1 MGAWLGLPMRG
12 ILAAISFILCALD
25 PAAAETTLF
34 CVPNEPRVAASD
46 RLVSVEV
53 TLRTNGNFASV
64 VYRAA
69 NGASYDRSQQYYAE
83 NTLRDGKVYWIGT
96 LRIRRNIGM
105 VGSLYR
111 DNGHLFYEET
121 VHDYLQG
128 GKVVSEIVSICDE
141 PVSPNAN
148 AASLQRQNDEERAAQ
163 ARADADRLDAERRD
177 QEARIEK
184 VAVLEKSRDLIRD
197 KLLDC
202 IGREGASMVLTD
214 EKAEVVAKAAMIFCQ
229 TDVDAWIR
237 SSMEIASAQDGEP
250 SNLQALH
257 EAIEKSALDVI
268 TAYVVKARG
277 ELIRKNLDPK
287 APATATPSQ
296 DPKQGP
302 PA

>member
-1 MGAWLGLPMRG
+1 MCWGFPMRG
-12 ILAAISFILCALD
+12 ILAAISFILCALE

-128 GKVVSEIVSICDE
+128 GKVVSEIVSVCDE
-141 PVSPNAN
+141 PVSPNAP
-148 AASLQRQNDEERAAQ
+148 SLQRQNDEERAAQ

-197 KLLDC
+197 KLLGC
-202 IGREGASMVLTD
+202 IGSEGASMVLTD
-214 EKAEVVAKAAMIFCQ
+214 ERAEVVAKAAMIFCQ
-229 TDVDAWIR
+229 SNVDAWVR
-237 SSMEIASAQDGEP
+237 SSMEIASAQDGLTLVQQRGDVLGVHERASSPLLRATTARLSVMAP
-250 SNLQALH
+250 S
-257 EAIEKSALDVI
+257 
-268 TAYVVKARG
+268 
-277 ELIRKNLDPK
+277 
-287 APATATPSQ
+287 
-296 DPKQGP
+296 
-302 PA
+302 

>member
-1 MGAWLGLPMRG
+1 MRG
-12 ILAAISFILCALD
+12 ILAAIPFILCALD
-25 PAAAETTLF
+25 SAAAETTLF
-34 CVPNEPRVAASD
+34 CVPNEPRVAAPD

-69 NGASYDRSQQYYAE
+69 NGASYNRSQQYYAE
-83 NTLRDGKVYWIGT
+83 NTLRDGKIYWIGT

-128 GKVVSEIVSICDE
+128 GKVVSEIVSVCNE
-141 PVSPNAN
+141 PPSQNTG
-148 AASLQRQNDEERAAQ
+148 AALLQRQDDEERAAQ
-163 ARADADRLDAERRD
+163 ARAEADRLDAERRD
-177 QEARIEK
+177 QEARTEK

-197 KLLDC
+197 KLLEC

-214 EKAEVVAKAAMIFCQ
+214 EKADVVAKAAMIFCQ

-237 SSMEIASAQDGEP
+237 SSMEIAWTQDGQS
-250 SNLQALH
+250 SNQQAQH

-277 ELIRKNLDPK
+277 ELIRKSLDHT
-287 APATATPSQ
+287 APPALPSQ
-296 DPKQGP
+296 DAKQGP

>member
-1 MGAWLGLPMRG
+1 MRG
-12 ILAAISFILCALD
+12 IVAAIPFVLCAFSS
-25 PAAAETTLF
+25 AVAETTLY
-34 CVPNEPRVAASD
+34 CVPNEPRVAAPD

-53 TLRTNGNFASV
+53 NLRTNGNFASV

-83 NTLRDGKVYWIGT
+83 NTLRDGKIYWIGT
-96 LRIRRNIGM
+96 LRIRHNIGM

-111 DNGHLFYEET
+111 DNGQLFYEET

-128 GKVVSEIVSICDE
+128 GKVVSEIVSVCND
-141 PVSPNAN
+141 PSSPNTSAS
-148 AASLQRQNDEERAAQ
+148 SLQRQNDEERATQ

-197 KLLDC
+197 KLLGC

-229 TDVDAWIR
+229 TDVDAWVR
-237 SSMEIASAQDGEP
+237 SSMEIGSTQDGQP
-250 SNLQALH
+250 PNPQAQH
-257 EAIEKSALDVI
+257 EAIEKAALDVI

-277 ELIRKNLDPK
+277 ELIRKNLNPTLP
-287 APATATPSQ
+287 APAAPSP
-296 DPKQGP
+296 DAKQSP

>member
-1 MGAWLGLPMRG
+1 MQKA
-12 ILAAISFILCALD
+12 
-25 PAAAETTLF
+25 
-34 CVPNEPRVAASD
+34 
-46 RLVSVEV
+46 LVSVEV

-83 NTLRDGKVYWIGT
+83 NTLRDGKIYWIGT

-128 GKVVSEIVSICDE
+128 GRVVSEIVSVCDE
-141 PVSPNAN
+141 PSSPNTS
-148 AASLQRQNDEERAAQ
+148 AASLQRQDDEERAAQ
-163 ARADADRLDAERRD
+163 ARADADRLGAERKD
-177 QEARIEK
+177 QEARTEK

-197 KLLDC
+197 KLLGC

-229 TDVDAWIR
+229 SDVDAWI
-237 SSMEIASAQDGEP
+237 
-250 SNLQALH
+250 
-257 EAIEKSALDVI
+257 
-268 TAYVVKARG
+268 
-277 ELIRKNLDPK
+277 
-287 APATATPSQ
+287 
-296 DPKQGP
+296 
-302 PA
+302 

>member
-1 MGAWLGLPMRG
+1 MRG
-12 ILAAISFILCALD
+12 ILAAISFILALD

-69 NGASYDRSQQYYAE
+69 NGASYDRSQQ
-83 NTLRDGKVYWIGT
+83 
-96 LRIRRNIGM
+96 RIRRNIGM

-128 GKVVSEIVSICDE
+128 GKVVSEIVSVCDE

-197 KLLDC
+197 KLLGC

-229 TDVDAWIR
+229 ADVDAWVR
-237 SSMEIASAQDGEP
+237 SSMEIASAQDGQP

-257 EAIEKSALDVI
+257 EAIEKTAFDVI

-277 ELIRKNLDPK
+277 ELIRKNLDPT
-287 APATATPSQ
+287 APPTATPSQ

>member
-1 MGAWLGLPMRG
+1 MRG
-12 ILAAISFILCALD
+12 IIAAIPFVLCAFSS
-25 PAAAETTLF
+25 AVAETTLY
-34 CVPNEPRVAASD
+34 CVPNEPRVVAPD

-83 NTLRDGKVYWIGT
+83 NTLRDGKIYWIGT

-111 DNGHLFYEET
+111 DNGHLFYDET
-121 VHDYLQG
+121 VQDYLQG
-128 GKVVSEIVSICDE
+128 GKVVSEIVSVCDE
-141 PVSPNAN
+141 PSSPNTS
-148 AASLQRQNDEERAAQ
+148 AASLRRQDDEERAAQ
-163 ARADADRLDAERRD
+163 ARADADRLDAERKD
-177 QEARIEK
+177 QEARTEK

-197 KLLDC
+197 QLLGC

-229 TDVDAWIR
+229 SDVDAWVR
-237 SSMEIASAQDGEP
+237 SSVEITSTQEGQP
-250 SNLQALH
+250 SNPQAQH
-257 EAIEKSALDVI
+257 EAIEKTALDVI

-277 ELIRKNLDPK
+277 ELIRKSLDPK

>member
-1 MGAWLGLPMRG
+1 MRG
-12 ILAAISFILCALD
+12 IIAAIPFVLCAFSS
-25 PAAAETTLF
+25 AVAETTLY
-34 CVPNEPRVAASD
+34 CVPNEPRVVAPD

-83 NTLRDGKVYWIGT
+83 NTLRDGKIYWIGT

-111 DNGHLFYEET
+111 DNGHLFYDET

-128 GKVVSEIVSICDE
+128 GKVVSEIVSVCDE
-141 PVSPNAN
+141 PSSPNTS
-148 AASLQRQNDEERAAQ
+148 AASLRRQDDEERAAQ
-163 ARADADRLDAERRD
+163 AWADADRLDAERKD
-177 QEARIEK
+177 QEARTEK

-197 KLLDC
+197 QLLGC

-229 TDVDAWIR
+229 SDVDAWVR
-237 SSMEIASAQDGEP
+237 SSMEITSTQEGQP
-250 SNLQALH
+250 SNPQAQH
-257 EAIEKSALDVI
+257 EAIEKTALDVI

-277 ELIRKNLDPK
+277 ELIRKSLDPK

>member
-1 MGAWLGLPMRG
+1 MRG
-12 ILAAISFILCALD
+12 IIAAIPFVLCAFSS
-25 PAAAETTLF
+25 AVAETTLY
-34 CVPNEPRVAASD
+34 CVPNEPRVVAPD

-83 NTLRDGKVYWIGT
+83 NTLRDGKIYWIGT

-111 DNGHLFYEET
+111 DNGQLFYDET
-121 VHDYLQG
+121 VHDYLHG
-128 GKVVSEIVSICDE
+128 GKVVSEIVSVCDE
-141 PVSPNAN
+141 PSSPNTS
-148 AASLQRQNDEERAAQ
+148 ASSLRRQDDEERAAQ

-177 QEARIEK
+177 QEARTEK

-197 KLLDC
+197 RLLGC

-229 TDVDAWIR
+229 SDVDAWVR
-237 SSMEIASAQDGEP
+237 SSMEIASSQEGQP
-250 SNLQALH
+250 SNPQAQH
-257 EAIEKSALDVI
+257 EAIEKTALDVI

-277 ELIRKNLDPK
+277 ELIRKSLDPK
-287 APATATPSQ
+287 APPTATPSQ

>member
-1 MGAWLGLPMRG
+1 MRG
-12 ILAAISFILCALD
+12 TLITILFLVCTPGSAL
-25 PAAAETTLF
+25 AETTLR
-34 CVPNEPRVAASD
+34 CVPNEPRVAAPD

-53 TLRTNGNFASV
+53 TVRPNGDFASV

-69 NGASYDRSQQYYAE
+69 NGASYDRSEQYYAE
-83 NTLRDGKVYWIGT
+83 NKFRDGKIFWIGT
-96 LRIRRNIGM
+96 LKIRRNIGM

-121 VHDYLQG
+121 VHDFLRG
-128 GKVVSEIVSICDE
+128 GKIVSEIISACDE
-141 PVSPNAN
+141 PASQSAGV
-148 AASLQRQNDEERAAQ
+148 ASLQRHDDEDRAAQ

-177 QEARIEK
+177 HEARTEK

-197 KLLDC
+197 KLLVC

-229 TDVDAWIR
+229 DDVDAWVR
-237 SSMEIASAQDGEP
+237 SSMEIASTQSEQPSEP
-250 SNLQALH
+250 QRLH

-277 ELIRKNLDPK
+277 ELLRKNLNP
-287 APATATPSQ
+287 TT
-296 DPKQGP
+296 P
-302 PA
+302 PAAMPSPDARQSPPA

>member
-1 MGAWLGLPMRG
+1 MRG
-12 ILAAISFILCALD
+12 ILAAIPFIFCALD
-25 PAAAETTLF
+25 SAAAETTLF
-34 CVPNEPRVAASD
+34 CVPNEPRVAAPD

-53 TLRTNGNFASV
+53 TVRPNGDFASV

-83 NTLRDGKVYWIGT
+83 NTLRDGKIYWIGT

-128 GKVVSEIVSICDE
+128 GKVVSEIVSVCDE
-141 PVSPNAN
+141 PVSPNST
-148 AASLQRQNDEERAAQ
+148 ASLQRQNDEERAAQ
-163 ARADADRLDAERRD
+163 AQADADRLDAERRD
-177 QEARIEK
+177 QEARTEK

-197 KLLDC
+197 KLLGC

-229 TDVDAWIR
+229 DDVDAWIR
-237 SSMEIASAQDGEP
+237 SSMEIASTQDEQP
-250 SNLQALH
+250 SNLQAQH
-257 EAIEKSALDVI
+257 EAIEKAALDVI

-277 ELIRKNLDPK
+277 ELIRKNLDP
-287 APATATPSQ
+287 TA
-296 DPKQGP
+296 P
-302 PA
+302 PAAKPSPDAKQAPPA

>member
-1 MGAWLGLPMRG
+1 MGA
-12 ILAAISFILCALD
+12 CAGAS
-25 PAAAETTLF
+25 P
-34 CVPNEPRVAASD
+34 CVAFSRQSRSSSAPLTRQQRERPFFVCLTSPELAASD

-83 NTLRDGKVYWIGT
+83 NTLRDGKIYWIGT

-121 VHDYLQG
+121 VHDYLQA
-128 GKVVSEIVSICDE
+128 GKVVSEIVSVCDE
-141 PVSPNAN
+141 PVSPNAP
-148 AASLQRQNDEERAAQ
+148 SLQRQNDEERAAQ

-177 QEARIEK
+177 QEARIKK

-197 KLLDC
+197 KLLGC
-202 IGREGASMVLTD
+202 IGSEGASMVLTD
-214 EKAEVVAKAAMIFCQ
+214 ERAEVVAKAAMIFCQ
-229 TDVDAWIR
+229 ADVDAWIR

-250 SNLQALH
+250 SNLQALR
-257 EAIEKSALDVI
+257 EAIERSALDVI

-277 ELIRKNLDPK
+277 ELIRKNLDPT
-287 APATATPSQ
+287 APPTATPSQ

>member
-1 MGAWLGLPMRG
+1 MRG
-12 ILAAISFILCALD
+12 IIAAIPFVLCAFSS
-25 PAAAETTLF
+25 AVAETTLY
-34 CVPNEPRVAASD
+34 CVPNEPRVVAPD

-64 VYRAA
+64 VYRAP

-83 NTLRDGKVYWIGT
+83 NTLRDGKIYWIGT

-111 DNGHLFYEET
+111 DNGHLFYDET

-128 GKVVSEIVSICDE
+128 GKVVSEIVSVCDE
-141 PVSPNAN
+141 PSSPNTS
-148 AASLQRQNDEERAAQ
+148 AASLRRQDDEERAAQ
-163 ARADADRLDAERRD
+163 ARADADRLDAERKD
-177 QEARIEK
+177 QEARTEK

-197 KLLDC
+197 QLLGC

-229 TDVDAWIR
+229 SDVDAWVR
-237 SSMEIASAQDGEP
+237 SSMEITSTQEGQP
-250 SNLQALH
+250 SNPQAQH
-257 EAIEKSALDVI
+257 EAIEKTALDVI

-277 ELIRKNLDPK
+277 ELIRKSLDPK

>member
-1 MGAWLGLPMRG
+1 MRG
-12 ILAAISFILCALD
+12 IIAAIPFVLCAFSS
-25 PAAAETTLF
+25 AVAETTLY
-34 CVPNEPRVAASD
+34 CVPNEPRVAAPD
-46 RLVSVEV
+46 RLVSVAV
-53 TLRTNGNFASV
+53 NLRTNGNFASV

-83 NTLRDGKVYWIGT
+83 NTLRDGKIYWIGT
-96 LRIRRNIGM
+96 LRIRHNIGR

-111 DNGHLFYEET
+111 DNGQLFYEET
-121 VHDYLQG
+121 FHDYLQG
-128 GKVVSEIVSICDE
+128 GKVVSEIVSVCND
-141 PVSPNAN
+141 PSSPNTS

-197 KLLDC
+197 KLLGC

-229 TDVDAWIR
+229 TDVDAWVR
-237 SSMEIASAQDGEP
+237 SSMEIGSTQDGQP
-250 SNLQALH
+250 PNPQAQH
-257 EAIEKSALDVI
+257 EAIEKAALDVI

-277 ELIRKNLDPK
+277 ELIRKNLNTTLPVPA
-287 APATATPSQ
+287 APSPDT
-296 DPKQGP
+296 KQSP

>member
-1 MGAWLGLPMRG
+1 MRG
-12 ILAAISFILCALD
+12 IIAAIPFVLCAFSS
-25 PAAAETTLF
+25 AVAETTLY
-34 CVPNEPRVAASD
+34 CVPNEPRVVAPD

-83 NTLRDGKVYWIGT
+83 NTLRDGKIYWIGT

-111 DNGHLFYEET
+111 DNGHLFYDET

-128 GKVVSEIVSICDE
+128 GKVVSEIVSVCDE
-141 PVSPNAN
+141 PSSPNTS
-148 AASLQRQNDEERAAQ
+148 AASLRRQDDEERAAQ
-163 ARADADRLDAERRD
+163 ARADADRLDAERKD
-177 QEARIEK
+177 QEARTEK

-197 KLLDC
+197 QLLGC

-229 TDVDAWIR
+229 SDVDAWVR
-237 SSMEIASAQDGEP
+237 SSMEITSTQEGQP
-250 SNLQALH
+250 SNPQAQH
-257 EAIEKSALDVI
+257 EAIEKTALDVI

-277 ELIRKNLDPK
+277 ELIRKSLDPK